1 MHASTHNMLKDCFK
15 ATTCTTAHS
24 TTNAESRHQLENFAY
39 SKMTIPRTVSEAW
52 PWADG
57 SRLPPLWSPPL
68 TVGKVDR

>member
-39 SKMTIPRTVSEAW
+39 SKITISRTVSEA
-52 PWADG
+52 
-57 SRLPPLWSPPL
+57 
-68 TVGKVDR
+68 